1 MTYNSFMQK
10 PNYQP
15 STDLQRQYALNERCL
30 HEKVVLITGATGGMG
45 TCLSKACAAAGAT
58 VVLAS
63 RKVKKLEKLYD
74 ALVDSGAATP
84 AIVPLEQDKAGP
96 ADYAGIADMLE
107 QEFGKIDALVH
118 TAAELGTPTPQMAI
132 EHAEWVRLMGV
143 NLTSARLLSL
153 YCQPLLAQSSLASL
167 VFLLDHKPGAYWG
180 TYGVSKQAVQ
190 TLMHM
195 LADETEGNR
204 DEQGHPVIAIN
215 GYDPGPMRTPLRRR
229 AFPGE
234 LERET
239 ALPEERLGPLLS
251 LITRQEREK
260 TGAAVSYD

>member
-1 MTYNSFMQK
+1 MQL

-15 STDLQRQYALNERCL
+15 SSEAQQHFELPKNCLTDN
-30 HEKVVLITGATGGMG
+30 VILITGATGGLG
-45 TCLSKACAAAGAT
+45 TSLSKVCAAAGAT
-58 VVLAS
+58 IVLAG

-74 ALVDSGAATP
+74 VLVESGAATP

-96 ADYAGIADMLE
+96 LDYAGIADMLE

-118 TAAELGTPTPQMAI
+118 TAADLGTPTPQMAI

-153 YCQPLLAQSSLASL
+153 YCLPLLSQSSLASM
-167 VFLLDHKPGAYWG
+167 VFLLDHKTTAYWG
-180 TYGVSKQAVQ
+180 TYGITKQAVQ
-190 TLMHM
+190 TFMQM
-195 LADETEGNR
+195 LADETENNR
-204 DEQGHPVIAIN
+204 DKNNYPVVAIN

-239 ALPEERLGPLLS
+239 VLPEARLGPLLS
-251 LITRQEREK
+251 LLIRHDRAL
-260 TGAAVSYD
+260 TGVAVSHAR